1 MIQKEESIVF
11 LEADS
16 LSKCY
21 HSKVKKPI
29 YAVNQV
35 SFSIRQGETLGLVGE
50 SGCGKSTLGKLLLNL
65 EQPSD
70 GQVRFCGEEISSYSF
85 RRMRPIRKDMQM
97 VFQNSAHSF
106 NPYLTVKQIIQE
118 PLDNFGRYTKEE
130 KHQKVVEILDK
141 VGLDESYQFRYSG
154 ELSGGQR
161 QRVGIAR
168 AFVLNPK
175 FVVCDE
181 AVSALDYAVRN
192 KILNLLTD
200 LKEEQQST
208 YLFISHDLSAVR
220 QVCDRVIV
228 MYMGQIMEILPSL
241 DEGQFH
247 HPYTKALLAAALS
260 PNPRN
265 RNEKK
270 VLFRECEDDM
280 PPKEGCMFQNRCLY
294 VEEKC
299 RKEKPPLFSSS
310 SKDGTYCVACHF
322 CKQKIK
328 DI

>member
-228 MYMGQIMEILPSL
+228 MYM
-241 DEGQFH
+241 
-247 HPYTKALLAAALS
+247 
-260 PNPRN
+260 
-265 RNEKK
+265 KK
-270 VLFRECEDDM
+270 
-280 PPKEGCMFQNRCLY
+280 
-294 VEEKC
+294 
-299 RKEKPPLFSSS
+299 
-310 SKDGTYCVACHF
+310 
-322 CKQKIK
+322 
-328 DI
+328 